1 MGNPILGQGFGEP
14 QPRIGPLAGQINH
27 PSCCPGD
34 NKNLP
39 ILRLFQ
45 GMEGLHPSPGTQP
58 IGLSSQSWRDERPIC
73 CSFPPSNH
81 TDLPCL
87 KTHSAAPAV
96 VVPPARTMS
105 VPL

>member
-45 GMEGLHPSPGTQP
+45 GMEGLHPSISTLYWIAGNLWMMALMLHGKVTAP
-58 IGLSSQSWRDERPIC
+58 SSLVQRPSC
-73 CSFPPSNH
+73 RSMS
-81 TDLPCL
+81 
-87 KTHSAAPAV
+87 APAMNTPV
-96 VVPPARTMS
+96 IP
-105 VPL
+105 